1 MTIEYYLLILASLIL
16 ISTLISLKLGV
27 SVTIV
32 EIVLGIIGGNIGI
45 IEPEAWILLVAT
57 FGGILLTF
65 LSGIEINVELM
76 KKKFREI
83 FLIGILSFTAP
94 FMIIFLF
101 VYFFIGW
108 EFLPSLLAGTALSET
123 SIAIVYSTLLQR
135 DLFQHEIGKIL
146 LGATFITNLCT
157 AIALSILF
165 IKPDL
170 YTIIFYLVAI
180 LVLFLAFK
188 YSHLIFDSPR
198 IKDKIHEFE
207 IKYIFFLLV
216 ILIFF
221 ASLGGGQAILPAFI
235 LGLLLSNHFKTGSFN
250 EETKKRMKAIAFTVI
265 TPIFFIVG
273 GMRVSLS
280 LIWAGILVFTLV
292 LVFRLLAKFFGV
304 YFISGKYLGSNRK
317 YVALMMSTGLTFGL
331 VATTF
336 GLNTGILDQMSYS
349 ILTGVLVFSAIFPTL
364 VAEKWFPP
372 HIDGL
377 ID

>member
-94 FMIIFLF
+94 FVIIFLF